1 MSTETVTASDGTQLP
16 LDSLEMT
23 FTYVGSNVQTITVT
37 YASVQTGLDTDYV
50 QTFTY
55 TGSDVTNISQWIAQ

>member
-1 MSTETVTASDGTQLP
+1 MSETVSANDGTQLP

-23 FTYVGSNVQTITVT
+23 FTYAGSNVQTITVT
-37 YASVQTGLDTDYV
+37 YPSRQTGVETDYV

-55 TGSDVTNISQWIAQ
+55 NGSDVTNISQWIAQ